1 MYTAPNELSLVIFIP
16 KSAAVTAQGMWS
28 EASSSLLNSTGI
40 NLWNSIF
47 LLVALELF
55 NI

>member
-16 KSAAVTAQGMWS
+16 KSAAATTQGMWS
-28 EASSSLLNSTGI
+28 EGSSSLVNSTGF
-40 NLWNSIF
+40 NLWNNVS